1 MLHADV
7 PAAMNDRLSRP
18 ASILRSIGVVVLSV
32 GLAGCGAIG
41 DTSPGPS
48 GPLLHPSG
56 ATELILRYEQGGGFV
71 PPGFLATE
79 GPTFSLYGDGTAIF
93 RNPRDTNPVP
103 DSTANTVIRGVPYQ
117 IAHLSEAAVQALLA
131 FALDPGGLRSADA
144 TYELPIADAPT
155 TVFTIDAGGI
165 KKMVSVNGFGID
177 AANGQHAQILAKL
190 QTLAT
195 RLQGYG
201 SEVSKALPWS
211 PDRYRGLLGEDPGNS
226 PILWPW
232 LTISPA
238 DFVQTAA
245 STTLRFPMRTMTP
258 AEVAKLG
265 IPGIEGGF
273 QGVSLRA
280 PSGKIY
286 SFRLRPLLPDEPY

>member
-1 MLHADV
+1 
-7 PAAMNDRLSRP
+7 MNDRLSRR
-18 ASILRSIGVVVLSV
+18 ATIRLSAGVLVLSV

-41 DTSPGPS
+41 GTSPGPS

-56 ATELILRYEQGGGFV
+56 ATALILRYEQGGGFV

-93 RNPRDTNPVP
+93 RNPRDANPVP
-103 DSTANTVIRGVPYQ
+103 DSTSSTVIRGVPYQ
-117 IAHLSEAAVQALLA
+117 IAHLSEAEVQALLA
-131 FALDPGGLRSADA
+131 FALDPSGLRSADP

-165 KKMVSVNGFGID
+165 NKIVSVNGLGID
-177 AANGQHAQILAKL
+177 MASGQHAQILAKL
-190 QTLAT
+190 LALAT

-201 SEVSKALPWS
+201 SEVSNENPWS
-211 PDRYRGLLGEDPGNS
+211 PDRYRGLLGEDPGNN
-226 PILWPW
+226 PMAWPW
-232 LTISPA
+232 PAISPA
-238 DFVQTAA
+238 DFSQTAA

-258 AEVAKLG
+258 ADVARLG
-265 IPGIEGGF
+265 IQRVEGGV
-273 QGVSLRA
+273 QGVSLKA
-280 PSGKIY
+280 PSGSKVY